1 MTSRFGPTFP
11 RVFAA
16 ALFQEISF
24 ALFVHFPGYLEDLGA
39 TAYLIGLLYGV
50 AAVVGLLLRPALG
63 RVLDL
68 THRRTVLLV
77 SGGVNTVVLLALT
90 LTSEWG
96 LFLWGLFLAQRLL
109 QIAIFTAMLTYGA
122 DSIPPKRR
130 TQGLAIFGLSG
141 LIPIALSGVLG
152 DVIIDAYGFTGLFLT
167 AAIAEA
173 IAWLLVWRLPTLP
186 VLGRRPRRGFWAAVW
201 QRNLLPL
208 WLAGLCFAIGLETV
222 FTFTRV
228 YVDARQVGTAG
239 LFFGVYGAT
248 AAATRLL
255 GGSRYDRLPQRP
267 LIVLSILAYAA
278 GLALMALA
286 ESAFMLGAAALVAG
300 LAHGAIFPILTSQV
314 VHRSRTAERGSAMS
328 IFTSLFEVSVLLAA
342 PAVGFLIDGF
352 SFRVG
357 FGAAALTLVL
367 GAVVYAFWDARLA
380 VSERAATSTSQ

>member
-1 MTSRFGPTFP
+1 M
-11 RVFAA
+11 
-16 ALFQEISF
+16 LF
-24 ALFVHFPGYLEDLGA
+24 LHFPGYLEDLGA
-39 TAYLIGLLYGV
+39 TAYLIGLLYGA
-50 AAVVGLLLRPALG
+50 AAVAGLLLRPALG
-63 RVLDL
+63 RILDL

-77 SGGVNTVVLLALT
+77 SGGANTVVLLALT

-96 LFLWGLFLAQRLL
+96 AFLWGLFVTQRLL

-122 DSIPPKRR
+122 DSMPPKRR

-152 DVIIDAYGFTGLFLT
+152 DLIIASYGFVGLFLT
-167 AAIAEA
+167 AGVAEA

-239 LFFGVYGAT
+239 LFFGVYGTT

-255 GGSRYDRLPQRP
+255 GGSRYDSLPQRP
-267 LIVLSILAYAA
+267 LIVLSILAFAV
-278 GLALMALA
+278 GLALMAIA
-286 ESAFMLGAAALVAG
+286 ESAFVLAAAAFMAG

-342 PAVGFLIDGF
+342 PAVGFLIDDF
-352 SFRVG
+352 SYRVG
-357 FGAAALTLVL
+357 FGAAALALVA
-367 GAVVYAFWDARLA
+367 GAIAYAFWDARLVGSEK
-380 VSERAATSTSQ
+380 VSV

>member
-1 MTSRFGPTFP
+1 MSTRFGPNFP

-16 ALFQEISF
+16 AFFQEISF

-39 TAYLIGLLYGV
+39 TAYLIGLLYGA
-50 AAVVGLLLRPALG
+50 AAVFGLLLRPALG

-77 SGGVNTVVLLALT
+77 SGGVNTVVLFALT
-90 LTSEWG
+90 FTTEWG
-96 LFLWGLFLAQRLL
+96 WFLWGLFLAQRLL

-130 TQGLAIFGLSG
+130 TQGLAVFGLSG

-152 DVIIDAYGFTGLFLT
+152 DWIIASYGFVGLFLT
-167 AAIAEA
+167 AALAEA
-173 IAWLLVWRLPTLP
+173 VAWVVVLGLPTLP
-186 VLGRRPRRGFWAAVW
+186 VLGRRPRRGFWAAVS

-228 YVDARQVGTAG
+228 YIDARQVGTAG

-380 VSERAATSTSQ
+380 ASERATV

>member
-1 MTSRFGPTFP
+1 MTSRFGPNFP

-39 TAYLIGLLYGV
+39 TAYLIGLLYGA

-130 TQGLAIFGLSG
+130 TQGLAVFGLSG

-152 DVIIDAYGFTGLFLT
+152 DLIITSYGFVGLFLT
-167 AAIAEA
+167 AAVAEA

-228 YVDARQVGTAG
+228 YVDARQVGTTG

-286 ESAFMLGAAALVAG
+286 ESAFMLGAAAFVAG

-380 VSERAATSTSQ
+380 VSERAKV